1 MSSQVQSNPQNE
13 PTIVNPPPPEYSN
26 LKKSSRM
33 TNQLQYLQKVV
44 VKALWKHHFAWPFQQ
59 PVDAV
64 KLNLPDYYQII
75 KKPMDLGTIKKRLE
89 NHYYW
94 KSMECTEDLK
104 TMFTNCYVYNR
115 PGDDIVIMAQTLEK
129 LFLQKLA
136 QMPQKEIEFSVFGRK
151 SGKSKRRK
159 GPAHLQMQSAATV
172 IISIFNSGLLQLQ
185 CIVLVVTVCST
196 SQAKLRSTASGVRIP
211 QPVMTVVP
219 PPTKHLI
226 VSSFTFFLNKVKKG
240 IKRKADT
247 TTPTAPIIATSS
259 ESSPTFTE
267 PKPTKFP
274 SRRESSRSIKPPK
287 KDLPDSQQQH
297 QVGKK
302 EKLSERLKY
311 CNSILKGM
319 FSKKH
324 AAYAWPFYKP
334 VDVEALGLHDYH
346 DIIKLPMD
354 LTTVKKRMENRE
366 YKDTQQFAT
375 DVRLMFRN
383 CYKYNP
389 PDHEVVAMA
398 RKLQDVFEKHFA
410 KIPDEPAEPM
420 LTSQPKTQVRKSI
433 ASENTDE
440 SSSDSENASENSEKE
455 RTERLAKL
463 QEQLKAVHDQLT
475 ALSQAPLSKP
485 KKKDKAK
492 KEKKK
497 KEKEKDKFRKKDD
510 ERKKNKSKPMQQK
523 KSKKSSTGSRLMK
536 KNKQQAPPVCDSE
549 EDNAKPMT
557 YDEKRQLS
565 LDINKL
571 PGDKL
576 GRVVHV
582 IQSREPS
589 LRDSN
594 PDEIEIDFE
603 TLKPSTLRELER
615 YVMTCLR
622 KKPRKPYSK
631 KVSGRSKEEI
641 QLEKKQELEKRLQD
655 VSGHLN
661 SGKKQ
666 TKKSMEMGGLSR
678 LSESSSSSKSG
689 SSSSSNDSSSSESSD
704 SETG

>member
-159 GPAHLQMQSAATV
+159 G
-172 IISIFNSGLLQLQ
+172 
-185 CIVLVVTVCST
+185 
-196 SQAKLRSTASGVRIP
+196 R
-211 QPVMTVVP
+211 VMTVVP
-219 PPTKHLI
+219 PPTKALMPAIASPPLISPAKPVAKVTCKTQVSCVLFYLCIKHLI

-463 QEQLKAVHDQLT
+463 QEQVEIFFFKYSFLGIQLFLNT
-475 ALSQAPLSKP
+475 SKHLCIQ
-485 KKKDKAK
+485 DKIPICDSFLRNYK
-492 KEKKK
+492 
-497 KEKEKDKFRKKDD
+497 
-510 ERKKNKSKPMQQK
+510 
-523 KSKKSSTGSRLMK
+523 TGTVLMK

-622 KKPRKPYSK
+622 KKPRKPYS
-631 KVSGRSKEEI
+631 
-641 QLEKKQELEKRLQD
+641 
-655 VSGHLN
+655 
-661 SGKKQ
+661 
-666 TKKSMEMGGLSR
+666 MEMGGLSR